1 MTHIQNMVPLPICLI
16 NTSVPVETARS
27 STNSL
32 LVVPKIA
39 LNTFKTD
46 DATLWNEH
54 YEKRA
59 RISVGKDRK
68 LIFSMCI
75 AAL

>member
-1 MTHIQNMVPLPICLI
+1 MTHIQNMVPLPTCLI

-39 LNTFKTD
+39 LNTFKRMMLHD
-46 DATLWNEH
+46 GIVLLMSIMKKEQGYH
-54 YEKRA
+54 Y
-59 RISVGKDRK
+59 
-68 LIFSMCI
+68 F
-75 AAL
+75 